1 MNTGEKIKLLRKAR
15 GLTQAELS
23 GGFITRNML
32 SQIERGASLPSFAT
46 LEYLCEKL
54 DIDAGYF
61 FSKEDDLDSFEIK
74 KALPKIK
81 QALDRADYGYVASL
95 ADEHGLC
102 MQDELSPVAAKAH
115 FELGKELFQKGY
127 LRSSREEFIKCL
139 EFSSSCHA
147 EPILAL
153 HAKTY
158 LEIIEK
164 AFDPSHRISSA
175 WDIKRG
181 SSEGG
186 VPIFESEDFKIY
198 SLLLNLI
205 DDSLAD
211 KASAIY
217 DAVKIENELFRLH
230 INARLAFARF
240 NYQRSKELLL
250 EILEKAPKDTSD
262 PFFLFIYVDLEEVC
276 KALSDFEGAY
286 RASDMR
292 NRYLSIMNK

>member
-1 MNTGEKIKLLRKAR
+1 MKIGEKIKLLRKAR
-15 GLTQAELS
+15 GLTQEELS

-61 FSKEDDLDSFEIK
+61 FSQKDDLSSFEIK

-81 QALDRADYGYVASL
+81 QALERGEYSYVIAL
-95 ADEHGLC
+95 ADEYGLC
-102 MQDELSPVAAKAH
+102 SEDGLPPIAAKAH
-115 FELGKELFQKGY
+115 FELGKELFQKGH

-139 EFSSSCHA
+139 EFSSSCQA
-147 EPILAL
+147 EPIHAL

-158 LEIIEK
+158 LEVIEK

-175 WDIKRG
+175 WDTKRE
-181 SSEGG
+181 SSEGS

-250 EILEKAPKDTSD
+250 EILEKAPKDASD
-262 PFFLFIYVDLEEVC
+262 PFFLSIYLDLENVC